1 MLTFATFG
9 QGVRNLIVNLA
20 ISWNFVRFFRFICYK
35 LFLSAGFWCFISKI
49 CVFCLDS
56 VEPIVQLQI
65 QVLIN

>member
-20 ISWNFVRFFRFICYK
+20 ISWNF
-35 LFLSAGFWCFISKI
+35 GFWCFISKI